1 MEKDRMMKV
10 LQGQLQELMRNES
23 HLSTKISSVHED
35 SLSFFGG
42 KPFLP
47 ADFQWPRYTLDD
59 DLPLAFL
66 GQLNLADV
74 APFDTE
80 GLLPRQGILSFF
92 YELDTMEWGSS
103 PELRDCFRVFYF
115 SEPVLL
121 VPAVFPQ
128 DLDEAY
134 QLPRAPVSFTS
145 RKSLPSWEEYADLV
159 PEPLDPQVL
168 VDGADSIYNKVCQE
182 LLGYDRQDG
191 NKCKPLGYANVIQD
205 SMQMECQ
212 LVSAGFETGN
222 GPVPLDDS
230 QRQQMKVAA
239 KDWILLFQM
248 DSLSEGVFPQTG
260 DFELMFGDC
269 GRLFFYI
276 RREDL
281 AAGRFDCCQLVLQC

>member
-1 MEKDRMMKV
+1 M
-10 LQGQLQELMRNES
+10 
-23 HLSTKISSVHED
+23 
-35 SLSFFGG
+35 
-42 KPFLP
+42 
-47 ADFQWPRYTLDD
+47 
-59 DLPLAFL
+59 
-66 GQLNLADV
+66 
-74 APFDTE
+74 
-80 GLLPRQGILSFF
+80 
-92 YELDTMEWGSS
+92 
-103 PELRDCFRVFYF
+103 
-115 SEPVLL
+115 
-121 VPAVFPQ
+121 
-128 DLDEAY
+128 
-134 QLPRAPVSFTS
+134 
-145 RKSLPSWEEYADLV
+145 V

-168 VDGADSIYNKVCQE
+168 VDGADPIYNKVCQE

-191 NKCKPLGYANVIQD
+191 NKCKLLGYANVIQD